1 MRKQSIKINPKILEY
16 QVGRDLKD
24 HLVQPFLAASLS
36 GKNSPAPG
44 FAESQICPV
53 VENPSISMG
62 WLFQGLIVTDQN
74 YPPVTNWKLPRS
86 NLCTLSIIFSKWL
99 LVRREALPSLQP
111 PFQYWNVGISLLQ
124 PIQVSLQVGSS
135 LWSVPF
141 PTHFGNFTAEKK
153 QRTVRRI
160 SSLVY
165 KMAWSY
171 FEKQILKFKT
181 A

>member
-36 GKNSPAPG
+36 GKDSPAPG

-99 LVRREALPSLQP
+99 LVQREALPSLQP
-111 PFQYWNVGISLLQ
+111 PFQYWNVGISLLSRS
-124 PIQVSLQVGSS
+124 PCRLVLPSGVFPSPLTLVISLQ
-135 LWSVPF
+135 
-141 PTHFGNFTAEKK
+141 KK
-153 QRTVRRI
+153 TKE
-160 SSLVY
+160 L
-165 KMAWSY
+165 
-171 FEKQILKFKT
+171 
-181 A
+181 